1 MKREISKVEKVE
13 VENVKV
19 ASQLAQTDIL
29 VSFSR
34 RFGCFYLLV
43 GINITTHVV
52 ATLLPTFSNFFASI
66 TSGLHRATP
75 HWKMMERIIFGN

>member
-43 GINITTHVV
+43 GINITTHVK
-52 ATLLPTFSNFFASI
+52 ATLLPEISDFSQLLKD
-66 TSGLHRATP
+66 TGLAQLLI
-75 HWKMMERIIFGN
+75 KI

>member
-43 GINITTHVV
+43 GINITTHVK
-52 ATLLPTFSNFFASI
+52 ATLLAEITDFSQLLKD
-66 TSGLHRATP
+66 TGLAQLLI
-75 HWKMMERIIFGN
+75 KI